1 MTEDTMLKNEI
12 KSKRNRSYGLP
23 DSSNPS
29 LTPMMSQ
36 YLKIKEKH
44 LDEILFYRM
53 GDFYEMFFNDAVLA
67 SSILDITL
75 TKRGKHEEKD
85 IPMCGIPFHSSE
97 NYLSKLIDKGYRV
110 AICEQVITSQEGIKR
125 NRGPMEREVVRILTP
140 GTILEENFFNDS
152 NNNFLCSW
160 NEVAGEQA
168 VAWVDLSTGV
178 FFVEKLDNIFSDA
191 FEATLER
198 LSPRELI
205 LPEKMKEKYPT
216 HFKGCVSIQADTLF
230 QTEICEDRLK
240 SFYKIK
246 SLGSFGLFN
255 RASISVS
262 GAILGYIN
270 LTQKGKLP
278 LLKKISEWKTSEVME
293 IDTSSRN
300 SLELIK
306 TQTGEKSG
314 SFFNTINKTVTGGG
328 ARLLLERL
336 NGPSLNKSLID
347 ERLDTVSN
355 FLEAK
360 SLRHKIRDL
369 LRGVPDIERSLTRLQ
384 FSRGGPRDILS
395 LKIGCNKALI
405 ILDLICNHQFKKGV
419 DEINR
424 MKKNLYVEKKFLNM
438 LEQALIEN
446 PPYFARDG
454 NFVKEGFS
462 KTLDKIKLIRDKS
475 RDHILS
481 LQKKYIE
488 ETKIQSLKIKHNN
501 VLGYHVEIRK
511 IHEKTI
517 HDKYHFIHRQTTAQA
532 SRYTTAEL
540 ASLEKELMSA
550 GKRTLEIEL
559 KIFDEL
565 VNECMKY
572 SYQLLN
578 IFSAISL
585 LDVSI
590 SFSETADI
598 WDYCRPEITKENI
611 FSVVSGRHPVV
622 EQSLYNNSDIKFV
635 GNDCNLN
642 DEKYLWL
649 ITGPN
654 MGGKSTFLRQNA
666 LINILAQMGSYVPA
680 KKAKIGITDRIFS
693 RVGSGDD
700 LSKGHSTFMVEM
712 IETASI
718 LNLASSRSFVILDE
732 VGRGTATWDGLSLA
746 WSVIENI
753 HNKINCKTLF
763 ATHYHELTKLNKTL
777 KKLSL
782 YSLEAKEFNEEI
794 IFLYTL
800 IPGSANKSYG
810 LQVAK
815 LAGIPPDVVNRANE
829 ILNELES
836 EYSIEKKLPL
846 FEIQKQLKEDNE
858 DPIKLEIKKT
868 NPDDITPL
876 QAIELIYKLKNFTN
890 NYKK

>member
-1 MTEDTMLKNEI
+1 MVENTILNDEI
-12 KSKRNRSYGLP
+12 ELKRNNSYGLP
-23 DSSNPS
+23 DASSHS

-110 AICEQVITSQEGIKR
+110 AICEQVITPEEEIKR
-125 NRGPMEREVVRILTP
+125 NRGLMEREVVRILTP
-140 GTILEENFFNDS
+140 GTILEENYFNDS

-168 VAWVDLSTGV
+168 VSWIDLSTGV
-178 FFVEKLDNIFSDA
+178 FFVEKLDNNISIA
-191 FEATLER
+191 FETTLER

-205 LPEKMKEKYPT
+205 LPEKMKEKKPIN
-216 HFKGCVSIQADTLF
+216 FKGCVSVQADSMF
-230 QTEICEDRLK
+230 QTDICEDRLK
-240 SFYKIK
+240 RFYKIK
-246 SLGSFGLFN
+246 SLESFGSFN

-314 SFFNTINKTVTGGG
+314 SFFNSINKTVTGGG

-336 NGPSLNKSLID
+336 NGPSLNKSLINQ
-347 ERLDTVSN
+347 RLDTVSN
-355 FLEAK
+355 FIEAK
-360 SLRHKIRDL
+360 TLRNNIRDL
-369 LRGVPDIERSLTRLQ
+369 LRGIPDIERSLTRLQ

-395 LKIGCNKALI
+395 LKIGCNKARI
-405 ILDLICNHQFKKGV
+405 ILSLICNHRFKKSSV
-419 DEINR
+419 EINR
-424 MKKNLYVEKKFLNM
+424 IQKNLNIETKFIKK
-438 LEQALIEN
+438 LEQALSEN
-446 PPYFARDG
+446 PPYLARDG
-454 NFVKEGFS
+454 NFIKEGCS
-462 KTLDKIKLIRDKS
+462 DNLDKIKLIRDKS
-475 RDHILS
+475 RDHILL

-488 ETKIQSLKIKHNN
+488 DTKIQSLKIKYNN
-501 VLGYHVEIRK
+501 VLGYHVEIRR
-511 IHEKTI
+511 IHETTI
-517 HDKYHFIHRQTTAQA
+517 QDTNYFIHRQTTAQA
-532 SRYTTAEL
+532 SRYTTTEL
-540 ASLEKELMSA
+540 ANLEKELMSA
-550 GKRTLEIEL
+550 GKRALEIEL
-559 KIFDEL
+559 NIFEEL
-565 VNECMKY
+565 VNECKKY
-572 SYQLLN
+572 SDELLN
-578 IFSAISL
+578 VFSAISL

-590 SFSETADI
+590 SFSEIADI

-622 EQSLYNNSDIKFV
+622 EQSLFNNSDIKFV
-635 GNDCNLN
+635 GNNCNLN
-642 DEKYLWL
+642 DQKNLWL

-666 LINILAQMGSYVPA
+666 LVNILAQMGSYVPA
-680 KKAKIGITDRIFS
+680 KKAKIGITDRVFS

-700 LSKGHSTFMVEM
+700 LSKGQSTFMVEM

-718 LNLASSRSFVILDE
+718 LNLATNRSFVILDE
-732 VGRGTATWDGLSLA
+732 IGRGTATWDGLSLA

-763 ATHYHELTKLNKTL
+763 ATHYHELTKLSKTL

-782 YSLEAKEFNEEI
+782 FSLEAKEFNEEI
-794 IFLYTL
+794 IFLYNL
-800 IPGSANKSYG
+800 MPGSANKSYG

-815 LAGIPPDVVNRANE
+815 LAGIPSDVVKRANE
-829 ILNELES
+829 ILKELEN

-846 FEIQKQLKEDNE
+846 FEIQKNPKEENE
-858 DPIKLEIKKT
+858 NQIKLELKKT

-876 QAIELIYKLKNFTN
+876 QAIDLIYKLK
-890 NYKK
+890 KMDK

>member
-1 MTEDTMLKNEI
+1 MVENTILNDEI
-12 KSKRNRSYGLP
+12 ELKRNNSSGLP
-23 DSSNPS
+23 DASSHS

-110 AICEQVITSQEGIKR
+110 AICEQVITPEEEIKR

-140 GTILEENFFNDS
+140 GTILEENYFNDS

-168 VAWVDLSTGV
+168 VSWIDLSTGV
-178 FFVEKLDNIFSDA
+178 FFVEKLDNNISIA
-191 FEATLER
+191 FETTLER

-205 LPEKMKEKYPT
+205 LPEKMKEKKPIN
-216 HFKGCVSIQADTLF
+216 FKGCVSVQADSMF
-230 QTEICEDRLK
+230 QTDICEDRLK
-240 SFYKIK
+240 RFYKIK
-246 SLGSFGLFN
+246 SLESFGSFN

-278 LLKKISEWKTSEVME
+278 LLKRISEWKTSEVME

-314 SFFNTINKTVTGGG
+314 SFFNSINKTVTGGG

-336 NGPSLNKSLID
+336 NGPSLNKSLINQ
-347 ERLDTVSN
+347 RLDTVSN
-355 FLEAK
+355 FIEAK
-360 SLRHKIRDL
+360 TLRNNIRDL
-369 LRGVPDIERSLTRLQ
+369 LRGIPDIERSLTRLQ

-395 LKIGCNKALI
+395 LKIGCNKARI
-405 ILDLICNHQFKKGV
+405 ILSLICNHRFKKSSV
-419 DEINR
+419 EINR
-424 MKKNLYVEKKFLNM
+424 IQKNLNIETKFVKK
-438 LEQALIEN
+438 LEQALSEN
-446 PPYFARDG
+446 PPYLARDG
-454 NFVKEGFS
+454 NFIKEGFS
-462 KTLDKIKLIRDKS
+462 DNLDKIKLIRDKS
-475 RDHILS
+475 RDHILL

-488 ETKIQSLKIKHNN
+488 DTKIQSLKIKYNN
-501 VLGYHVEIRK
+501 VLGYHVEIRR
-511 IHEKTI
+511 IHETTI
-517 HDKYHFIHRQTTAQA
+517 QDKNYFIHRQTTAQA
-532 SRYTTAEL
+532 SRYTTTEL
-540 ASLEKELMSA
+540 ANLEKELMSA
-550 GKRTLEIEL
+550 GKRALEIEL
-559 KIFDEL
+559 NIFEELVTECKKYSDEL
-565 VNECMKY
+565 
-572 SYQLLN
+572 LN
-578 IFSAISL
+578 VFSAISL

-590 SFSETADI
+590 SFSEIADI

-622 EQSLYNNSDIKFV
+622 EQSLFNNSDIKFV

-642 DEKYLWL
+642 DQKNLWL

-666 LINILAQMGSYVPA
+666 LVNILAQMGSYVPA
-680 KKAKIGITDRIFS
+680 KKAKIGITDRVFS

-700 LSKGHSTFMVEM
+700 LSKGQSTFMVEM

-718 LNLASSRSFVILDE
+718 LNLATNRSFVILDE
-732 VGRGTATWDGLSLA
+732 IGRGTATWDGLSLA

-763 ATHYHELTKLNKTL
+763 ATHYHELTKLSKTL

-782 YSLEAKEFNEEI
+782 FSLEAKEFNEEI
-794 IFLYTL
+794 IFLYNL

-815 LAGIPPDVVNRANE
+815 LAGIPSDVVKRANE
-829 ILNELES
+829 ILKELEN

-846 FEIQKQLKEDNE
+846 FEIQKNPKEENE
-858 DPIKLEIKKT
+858 NQIKLELKKT

-876 QAIELIYKLKNFTN
+876 QAIDLIYKLK
-890 NYKK
+890 KMDK

>member
-1 MTEDTMLKNEI
+1 MVENTILNNEI
-12 KSKRNRSYGLP
+12 ESKRNNSFGLP
-23 DSSNPS
+23 DASNPG

-36 YLKIKEKH
+36 FLKIKEKH

-75 TKRGKHEEKD
+75 TKRGKYEEQD

-110 AICEQVITSQEGIKR
+110 AICEQVNTSQEEIKR

-140 GTILEENFFNDS
+140 GTILEENYFNDS

-168 VAWVDLSTGV
+168 VSWIDLSTGV
-178 FFVEKLDNIFSDA
+178 FFVEKLDNNFSVA
-191 FEATLER
+191 FETALER
-198 LSPRELI
+198 LAPRELI
-205 LPEKMKEKYPT
+205 IPDKMKEKKPI
-216 HFKGCVSIQADTLF
+216 HFKGCVSVQADTMF
-230 QTEICEDRLK
+230 QTEVCEERLK

-246 SLGSFGLFN
+246 SLESFGSFN

-278 LLKKISEWKTSEVME
+278 LLKRISEWKTSEVME
-293 IDTSSRN
+293 IDSSSRN

-314 SFFNTINKTVTGGG
+314 SFFNSINKTVTGGG
-328 ARLLLERL
+328 ARHLLERL

-347 ERLDTVSN
+347 QRLDTVSN

-360 SLRHKIRDL
+360 PLRHKIRDL

-384 FSRGGPRDILS
+384 FSRGGPRDILA
-395 LKIGCNKALI
+395 LKIGCDKARI

-419 DEINR
+419 VEINR
-424 MKKNLYVEKKFLNM
+424 IKKNLYIEKKFLNK
-438 LEQALIEN
+438 LEQALLEN
-446 PPYFARDG
+446 SPYFARDG
-454 NFVKEGFS
+454 NFIKEGFS
-462 KTLDKIKLIRDKS
+462 KKLDKTKLIRDNS
-475 RDHILS
+475 RDHILL
-481 LQKKYIE
+481 LQNRYIE

-511 IHEKTI
+511 IHEKIIQDTN
-517 HDKYHFIHRQTTAQA
+517 HFIHRQTTAQA
-532 SRYTTAEL
+532 SRYTTTEL
-540 ASLEKELMSA
+540 ANLEKELMSA
-550 GKRTLEIEL
+550 GKRALEIEL
-559 KIFDEL
+559 NIFDEL
-565 VNECMKY
+565 VYECMKY
-572 SYQLLN
+572 SDELLN
-578 IFSAISL
+578 VFSSISL

-611 FSVVSGRHPVV
+611 FSIVSGRHPVV

-642 DEKYLWL
+642 DQKNLWL

-666 LINILAQMGSYVPA
+666 LVNILAQMGSYVPA
-680 KKAKIGITDRIFS
+680 RKAKIGITDRIFS

-700 LSKGHSTFMVEM
+700 LSKGQSTFMVEM

-718 LNLASSRSFVILDE
+718 LNLATKRSFVILDE
-732 VGRGTATWDGLSLA
+732 IGRGTATWDGLSIA

-763 ATHYHELTKLNKTL
+763 ATHYHELTKLSKTL

-782 YSLEAKEFNEEI
+782 FSLEAKEFDEEI
-794 IFLYTL
+794 IFLYNL

-815 LAGIPPDVVNRANE
+815 LAGIPSDVVNRANE
-829 ILNELES
+829 ILKELEN

-846 FEIQKQLKEDNE
+846 FENQKHLKEENE

-876 QAIELIYKLKNFTN
+876 QALELIYKLK
-890 NYKK
+890 KLHK

>member
-205 LPEKMKEKYPT
+205 LPEKMKEKHPT

-405 ILDLICNHQFKKGV
+405 ILDLICNQQFKKGV
-419 DEINR
+419 AEINR